1 MEQIQHLYVL
11 RESRVWSH
19 RAKGFNSGWVLR
31 AWRSN
36 VASCYPMQP
45 WGLGCSYQCV
55 EGYEDP
61 PHYAQEKTVYYH
73 VALSVAHVAILTLL
87 ENFS

>member
-1 MEQIQHLYVL
+1 
-11 RESRVWSH
+11 
-19 RAKGFNSGWVLR
+19 
-31 AWRSN
+31 
-36 VASCYPMQP
+36 MQL

-73 VALSVAHVAILTLL
+73 VALSVAHVAILTVL
-87 ENFS
+87 ENFSG